1 MNPKSIELAERRAR
15 LVAQAEAQ
23 RTALAQGI
31 APWRGPLA
39 LADRGLAALHYL
51 RSHPVLPIGA
61 AAMVVALRPR
71 RAVKWLQRG
80 WVLWGTL
87 RKIRVAMRAGS

>member
-1 MNPKSIELAERRAR
+1 MNPKSTELAQRRAR

-23 RTALAQGI
+23 RTTLAQSI

-39 LADRGLAALHYL
+39 LADRGLAALRYL

-61 AAMVVALRPR
+61 AAMVVVLRPR
-71 RAVKWLQRG
+71 RAVKWLRRG
-80 WVLWGTL
+80 WVFWGVL
-87 RKIRVAMRAGS
+87 RKLRGAMRAE